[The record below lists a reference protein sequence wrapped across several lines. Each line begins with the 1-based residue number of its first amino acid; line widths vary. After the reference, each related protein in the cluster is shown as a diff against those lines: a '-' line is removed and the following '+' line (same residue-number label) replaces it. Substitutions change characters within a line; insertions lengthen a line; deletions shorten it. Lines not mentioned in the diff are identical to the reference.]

1 MAEAPKFEEGLAG
14 LEKLV
19 DELENGDLGLDE
31 ALKRFEKGVKL
42 SAQLQAA
49 LETAQRKVEKL
60 AQGADGEAVLEPFDD
75 EAEAAEPAAP
85 KKAKAKK
92 PGQDT
97 LF

>member
-19 DELENGDLGLDE
+19 DELENGELGLDE

-49 LETAQRKVEKL
+49 LEVAQRKVEKL
-60 AQGADGEAVLEPFDD
+60 VQGSGGEAKLEPFDD
-75 EAEAAEPAAP
+75 AEKAEEAPAP
-85 KKAKAKK
+85 KKSKLKK
-92 PGQDT
+92 SGQDT

>member
-1 MAEAPKFEEGLAG
+1 MAETPKFEEGLAG

-31 ALKRFEKGVKL
+31 SLKRFEKGVKL

-49 LETAQRKVEKL
+49 LEGAQRKVEKL
-60 AQGADGEAVLEPFDD
+60 AQGANGEATLEAFDGEEDAE
-75 EAEAAEPAAP
+75 EAPAA
-85 KKAKAKK
+85 KKAKPKK
-92 PGQDT
+92 SQDT

>member
-1 MAEAPKFEEGLAG
+1 MAETPKFEEGLAS

-31 ALKRFEKGVKL
+31 AMKRFEKGVKL

-60 AQGADGEAVLEPFDD
+60 AQGSEGEAVLEPFDD
-75 EAEAAEPAAP
+75 EEEDEAPAP
-85 KKAKAKK
+85 KKARPKKA
-92 PGQDT
+92 GQDT

>member
-19 DELENGDLGLDE
+19 DELENGELGLDE

-49 LETAQRKVEKL
+49 LEGAQRKVEKL
-60 AQGADGEAVLEPFDD
+60 ARGAGGEAKLEPFDD
-75 EAEAAEPAAP
+75 EEAAEDLPVSKKAKP
-85 KKAKAKK
+85 KKA
-92 PGQDT
+92 GQDT

>member
-19 DELENGDLGLDE
+19 DELENGELGLDE

-49 LETAQRKVEKL
+49 LEGAQRKVEKL
-60 AQGADGEAVLEPFDD
+60 AQGAGGEAKLEPFDD
-75 EAEAAEPAAP
+75 EGEADEAPAP
-85 KKAKAKK
+85 KKTKAKK
-92 PGQDT
+92 SGQDT

>member
-49 LETAQRKVEKL
+49 LEVAQRKVEKL
-60 AQGADGEAVLEPFDD
+60 AQGADGEASLEPFEGAEDGG
-75 EAEAAEPAAP
+75 EAPAP

-92 PGQDT
+92 AGQDS

>member
-49 LETAQRKVEKL
+49 LEVAQRKVEKL
-60 AQGADGEAVLEPFDD
+60 AQGADGEAALEPFDAE
-75 EAEAAEPAAP
+75 EADAAPAKKARP
-85 KKAKAKK
+85 KKA
-92 PGQDT
+92 GQDS

>member
-19 DELENGDLGLDE
+19 DELENGELGLDE

-49 LETAQRKVEKL
+49 LESAQRKVEKL
-60 AQGADGEAVLEPFDD
+60 AHGADGEAKLEPFDD
-75 EAEAAEPAAP
+75 EEDGDAAP
-85 KKAKAKK
+85 TAKKAKGKK
-92 PGQDT
+92 AGQDT

>member
-42 SAQLQAA
+42 SAQLQAS
-49 LETAQRKVEKL
+49 LEVSQRKIEKL
-60 AQGADGEAVLEPFDD
+60 AQGSDGESGLEPF
-75 EAEAAEPAAP
+75 EGEEGAAPP
-85 KKAKAKK
+85 KKARPKKA
-92 PGQDT
+92 GQDT

>member
-49 LETAQRKVEKL
+49 LEVAQRKVEKL
-60 AQGADGEAVLEPFDD
+60 AQGADGEAGLEPFDD
-75 EAEAAEPAAP
+75 DAEAEPAAP

-92 PGQDT
+92 AGQDT